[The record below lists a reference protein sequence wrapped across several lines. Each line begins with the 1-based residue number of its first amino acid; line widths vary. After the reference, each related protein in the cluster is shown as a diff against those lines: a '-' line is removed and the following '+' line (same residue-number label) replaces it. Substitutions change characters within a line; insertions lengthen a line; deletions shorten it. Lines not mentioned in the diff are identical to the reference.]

1 VKLGRLA
8 AKRSLK
14 TPALGNYLQI
24 SKLPV
29 PPIKNAWEYAVT
41 APWQMMKN
49 DQLGDCT
56 CAAAGHMIMNWS
68 ANTSTVVTPTDDE
81 IIQAYTAV
89 SGYDPSNGNNDNG
102 AVELDVL
109 NYWKSTGIA
118 GHKILGFAT
127 VDVQNI
133 DQVKAAMYLF
143 GGVYTGFNVPQFIMN
158 DTGNHNWTQQSQDTN
173 IIGGHAVPLFG
184 YGRGGATL
192 VSWGEL
198 YTLSWQFW
206 QTYFDEAYAI
216 VTSDWIKSTGLSP
229 VGIDVNGL
237 LTDLQAI

>member
-1 VKLGRLA
+1 MKLGRLA

-158 DTGNHNWTQQSQDTN
+158 DTGNHNWTQQSQDTD

>member
-1 VKLGRLA
+1 MKLGRLA

-127 VDVQNI
+127 VDIQNI

-158 DTGNHNWTQQSQDTN
+158 DTGNHNWTQQSQDTD